1 VRPHCFCRGRTYTC
15 QVLSSRASSSPGP
28 DAADGVHV
36 GDAWDLLDELA
47 SASVDLI
54 LTSPPYWGLRDYGLD
69 HNEDVLAEWTSAG
82 GQPGDPPSYEWYRNH
97 GGLLG
102 LEPLPLWYA
111 AHLTE
116 IFRRARRVLKP
127 GGNLWLNLGDT
138 YFGRWASIR
147 PTGRQGLANGTRGR
161 RRVPSGGYRKD
172 KQLLLIPSR
181 VAIALQEDSWIL
193 RNDLIWVKP
202 GTMPRPER
210 DRLRMSHEHFFHF
223 VLRPPRGRASYYYDL
238 EAAEPGGQDVVSV
251 RPVPGSDGHSA
262 TFPPTLITPRIESS
276 CPPGGLVLDPFA
288 GIGRTLA
295 AAIRSGRRAVGFEL
309 SPEFAAA
316 ASANVAQACR
326 EVGFVDFGASPAST
340 DR

>member
-1 VRPHCFCRGRTYTC
+1 MPSH
-15 QVLSSRASSSPGP
+15 ASSAQLP
-28 DAADGVHV
+28 DALDGVHA
-36 GDAWDLLDELA
+36 GDAWDLLDLFA
-47 SASVDLI
+47 PASVDLI

-69 HNEDVLAEWTSAG
+69 HNEDVLAEWTSAS
-82 GQPGDPPSYEWYRNH
+82 GQPGDPPSYEWYRDH

-102 LEPLPLWYA
+102 LEPLPQWYA
-111 AHLTE
+111 AHLVE

-147 PTGRQGLANGTRGR
+147 PTGRQGLAAGARGR

-181 VAIALQEDSWIL
+181 VAIALQDDGWIL

-223 VLRPPRGRASYYYDL
+223 VLRPSRGRASYYYDL
-238 EAAEPGGQDVVSV
+238 EAAESGGQDVVSV

-262 TFPPTLITPRIESS
+262 TFPPDLITPRIESS
-276 CPPGGLVLDPFA
+276 CPRGGLVLDPFA
-288 GIGRTLA
+288 GTGRALA

-316 ASANVAQACR
+316 ARANVLRAYR
-326 EVGFVDFGASPAST
+326 EAGLGNLGTSPPRT
-340 DR
+340 QK